1 MLYDNKVSKDFE
13 HALTHNFCAMKYVST
28 LSEREKRKMLS
39 KASRLK
45 TTDEI
50 HSFVSK
56 LADKAAW

>member
-1 MLYDNKVSKDFE
+1 
-13 HALTHNFCAMKYVST
+13 MKYVST
-28 LSEREKRKMLS
+28 LSDSAKRRLMA
-39 KASRLK
+39 KAGNLR

>member
-1 MLYDNKVSKDFE
+1 MLYNDKISKEFE

-28 LSEREKRKMLS
+28 LSDSAKRRLMA
-39 KASRLK
+39 KAGNLR